1 MMRLTW
7 LGHSTVVIDLDGTRL
22 VTDPLLRSHAGPLR
36 RLGPTPSPEQYAD
49 ATAILLS
56 HLHTDHAEPASL
68 RLLGDAP
75 VVSDEAIA
83 GWVRRRVKRPSVA
96 LGPDEWWA
104 ASEQV
109 AVRLVPAV
117 HPDRPLPH
125 RPNTATGHVVR
136 GPSGVVWFAGDTEA
150 YPGMASLSRLAGAP
164 VDVAL
169 VPIAGWG
176 PRLGPGHL
184 DARGAAAVCATVR
197 PRYAMPIHYG
207 TLHPPGF
214 SLGSLRWVRRPL
226 AEFHAALA
234 ELAPQTRLLP
244 AHLGA
249 TVEVPTG

>member
-1 MMRLTW
+1 MRLTW
-7 LGHSTVVIDLDGTRL
+7 LGHSTVVIDIDGVRL
-22 VTDPLLRSHAGPLR
+22 VTDPLLRAHAGPLR
-36 RLGPTPSPEQYAD
+36 RLGPAPRPEQYAG
-49 ATAILLS
+49 AAAVLLS

-83 GWVRRRVKRPSVA
+83 RWVRHRLHRPAVA
-96 LGPDEWWA
+96 LGPGEWWTA
-104 ASEQV
+104 TDEVS
-109 AVRLVPAV
+109 VRLVPAV
-117 HPDRPLPH
+117 HPDRPMPH

-136 GPSGVVWFAGDTEA
+136 GRSGVVWFAGDTQA
-150 YPGMASLSRLAGAP
+150 YDGLATLSGLAGAP

-184 DARGAAAVCATVR
+184 DARGAAAVCATVGA
-197 PRYAMPIHYG
+197 RYAMPIHYG

-234 ELAPQTRLLP
+234 RLAPGTTLLP
-244 AHLGA
+244 AHPGA
-249 TVEVPTG
+249 PVDVPLV